1 MTGALL
7 VSVVVHAF
15 EIGLV
20 HVLVSVLGSV
30 FVGVG
35 VLVCDMVVLMRG
47 VRMGVGH
54 VGMAVLV
61 RVRRVMGVLF
71 GHGVTFQM

>member
-1 MTGALL
+1 VG
-7 VSVVVHAF
+7 VVVHIF

-30 FVGVG
+30 FMGVG

-47 VRMGVGH
+47 VRMRVGH

-61 RVRRVMGVLF
+61 RVRRVMVVLF